1 MRKRRER
8 PVEDQSLPDGRLP
21 QPMDIDD
28 GEGLAGGNV
37 RLKAKYEMFCDQ
49 VTFQMLRPLSWTLNL
64 SFPGLHSSKYLLSN
78 LSIDSLFR
86 GAKSKE

>member
-1 MRKRRER
+1 
-8 PVEDQSLPDGRLP
+8 
-21 QPMDIDD
+21 MDIDD

-49 VTFQMLRPLSWTLNL
+49 ATYQMLRPWNLTLNQ
-64 SFPGLHSSKYLLSN
+64 SFPGFIQIYFSPIFLYN
-78 LSIDSLFR
+78 LSPSR